1 MSEEDEYLKQLIKRA
16 EELMVTQTKDE
27 SLKKIPAP
35 NAPHNSENIKTKQ
48 KRFYSE
54 EQKQK
59 LRERLEL
66 ARAKSKE
73 VRELKK
79 NIGQIKSIEKKE
91 EKEEKKAKFNE
102 QSLEEKIEKIKQHRQ
117 YNPPKEEIQGPILKT
132 NLIEKPEPQP
142 APAPAPAPPPTLLTS
157 SISPAPAPAPV
168 GPPKPKYFMPSM
180 KFVTKHKLIN
190 QL

>member
-1 MSEEDEYLKQLIKRA
+1 MSNEDDYLKQLIKRA
-16 EELMVTQTKDE
+16 EELMVTQETKGYKDE

-35 NAPHNSENIKTKQ
+35 NAPPEKTKQ

-79 NIGQIKSIEKKE
+79 NIGQIKSSEKKE
-91 EKEEKKAKFNE
+91 EKEEKRAAKFNE

-117 YNPPKEEIQGPILKT
+117 YNAPKEEIQGPKV
-132 NLIEKPEPQP
+132 EKPQPQPEPKPEPTP
-142 APAPAPAPPPTLLTS
+142 APAPAPTPTLLTS
-157 SISPAPAPAPV
+157 SITPAPQPAR
-168 GPPKPKYFMPSM
+168 PKYFMPTM
-180 KFVTKHKLIN
+180 KYVTKHKFNNPL
-190 QL
+190 

>member
-1 MSEEDEYLKQLIKRA
+1 MSNEDDYLKQLIKRA

-35 NAPHNSENIKTKQ
+35 NAPQEKTKQ

-79 NIGQIKSIEKKE
+79 NIGQIKSSEKKE
-91 EKEEKKAKFNE
+91 EK
-102 QSLEEKIEKIKQHRQ
+102 
-117 YNPPKEEIQGPILKT
+117 
-132 NLIEKPEPQP
+132 
-142 APAPAPAPPPTLLTS
+142 
-157 SISPAPAPAPV
+157 
-168 GPPKPKYFMPSM
+168 
-180 KFVTKHKLIN
+180 
-190 QL
+190 